1 MNTNPQNAIPQ
12 NALPAREGKW
22 TFGEVWSRFG
32 IIFIFLGITLV
43 VGIVTKGRF
52 TTWNNMTTI
61 FRNSSTVGII
71 SLGMTFVI
79 ISGGIDLSSG
89 SVLSTAGTVLIFM
102 QASGKFPLIISMLG
116 SIGVGIGFGL
126 ANGMIITKFKMP
138 PFITTLATGIIARSI
153 TTYACN
159 GSTITGNKED
169 IIFRNI
175 GTGNIKTDAGIIVM
189 PIPFIMMLVV
199 AVVLTIVLMKTKF
212 GTYTFSVGCNENAA
226 KYSGIKVDRMKIYTY
241 IIVGACAGLGAIIE
255 MSRMVSVSSTA
266 SGLNYEFDAITAV
279 LLGGTSLSG
288 GRGTIYGTVF
298 GAILLFFVS
307 NIMIQLNISTY
318 LTGTVKGLIILGA
331 VLLQMLGRVGQKA
344 RLE

>member
-1 MNTNPQNAIPQ
+1 MNTIPQ
-12 NALPAREGKW
+12 NVLPAKEGKW
-22 TFGEVWSRFG
+22 TFGELWSRFG

-43 VGIVTKGRF
+43 VGVLTGGRF

-61 FRNSSTVGII
+61 FRNASSVGII

-102 QASGKFPLIISMLG
+102 QGSGNFPLILSMLACVA
-116 SIGVGIGFGL
+116 VGIGFGL
-126 ANGMIITKFKMP
+126 ANGLIITKLKIP

-153 TTYACN
+153 TVYVCD

-169 IIFRNI
+169 MVFRGI
-175 GTGNIKTDAGIIVM
+175 GTGNITSSAGNIIM

-199 AVVLTIVLMKTKF
+199 AVVLTVVLMRTKF
-212 GTYTFSVGCNENAA
+212 GTYTFSVGCNETGA
-226 KYSGIKVDRMKIYTY
+226 KYSGISVDRMKTYTY
-241 IIVGACAGLGAIIE
+241 MIVGACAGIGAIID
-255 MSRMVSVSSTA
+255 MSRMVSVSSTS
-266 SGLNYEFDAITAV
+266 SGLGYEFDAITAV
-279 LLGGTSLSG
+279 LLGGTSLAG

-331 VLLQMLGRVGQKA
+331 VLLQMVGNIGQKT

>member
-1 MNTNPQNAIPQ
+1 MNTTPQ
-12 NALPAREGKW
+12 NALPNEKGKW
-22 TFGEVWSRFG
+22 TFGELWSRFG
-32 IIFIFLGITLV
+32 IIFIFAGITLV
-43 VGIVTKGRF
+43 VGILTRGNF

-71 SLGMTFVI
+71 SLGMTYVI

-89 SVLSTAGTVLIFM
+89 SVLSTAGTVMIFM
-102 QASGKFPLIISMLG
+102 QGSGRFPLIISMLACVAV
-116 SIGVGIGFGL
+116 GVGFGF
-126 ANGMIITKFKMP
+126 ANGLIVTKLKTP

-153 TTYACN
+153 TTYVCN
-159 GSTITGNKED
+159 GSTITGNKD
-169 IIFRNI
+169 DMVFRSI
-175 GTGNIKTDAGIIVM
+175 GTGNITSSTGTIIM
-189 PIPFIMMLVV
+189 PVPFIMALVV
-199 AVVLTIVLMKTKF
+199 AVILTIVLMKTKF
-212 GTYTFSVGCNENAA
+212 GTYIFSVGCNENAA
-226 KYSGIKVDRMKIYTY
+226 KYSGIKVDRTKIYTY
-241 IIVGACAGLGAIIE
+241 VIVGACAGIGAIIDT
-255 MSRMVSVSSTA
+255 SRMVSVSSTA

-279 LLGGTSLSG
+279 LLGGTSLAG

-331 VLLQMLGRVGQKA
+331 VLLQMLGQVGQKN

>member
-1 MNTNPQNAIPQ
+1 MMTAIPQ
-12 NALPAREGKW
+12 NALPNEKGKW
-22 TFGEVWSRFG
+22 TFGELWSRFG
-32 IIFIFLGITLV
+32 IIFVFLGITLV
-43 VGIVTKGRF
+43 VGILTRGRF

-102 QASGKFPLIISMLG
+102 QGSGQFPLFISMLAC
-116 SIGVGIGFGL
+116 IAVGVGFGL
-126 ANGMIITKFKMP
+126 ANGLIITKLKMP

-153 TTYACN
+153 TTYVCN
-159 GSTITGNKED
+159 GSTITGDKD
-169 IIFRNI
+169 DLVFRGI
-175 GTGNIKTDAGIIVM
+175 GTGNITSSAGTIIM
-189 PIPFIMMLVV
+189 PVPFIMLLVV
-199 AVVLTIVLMKTKF
+199 AVGLTVVLMKTKF
-212 GTYTFSVGCNENAA
+212 GTYVYSVGCNENSA
-226 KYSGIKVDRMKIYTY
+226 KYSGIAVDRIKIYTY
-241 IIVGACAGLGAIIE
+241 MIVGACAGVGAIID

-279 LLGGTSLSG
+279 LLGGTSLAG
-288 GRGTIYGTVF
+288 GRGAIYGTVF

-318 LTGTVKGLIILGA
+318 LTGMVKGLIILGA
-331 VLLQMLGRVGQKA
+331 VLLQMLGHIGQKG

>member
-1 MNTNPQNAIPQ
+1 METTPQT
-12 NALPAREGKW
+12 ALPNEKGKW
-22 TFGEVWSRFG
+22 TFGELWSRFG
-32 IIFIFLGITLV
+32 IIFIFAGITLV
-43 VGIVTKGRF
+43 VGILTRGRF

-61 FRNSSTVGII
+61 FRNSSSVGII

-102 QASGKFPLIISMLG
+102 QGSGKFPLIVSMLAC
-116 SIGVGIGFGL
+116 IAVGVGFGL
-126 ANGMIITKFKMP
+126 ANGLIVTKLKTP

-153 TTYACN
+153 TTYVCN
-159 GSTITGNKED
+159 GSTITGNKD
-169 IIFRNI
+169 DAIFRNI
-175 GTGNIKTDAGIIVM
+175 GTGNITSSTGSIIM
-189 PIPFIMMLVV
+189 PVPFIMMLVV
-199 AVVLTIVLMKTKF
+199 AVVLTVVLMKIKF
-212 GTYTFSVGCNENAA
+212 GTYIFSVGCNENAA
-226 KYSGIKVDRMKIYTY
+226 KYSGIKVDRIKIYTY
-241 IIVGACAGLGAIIE
+241 MIVGACAGLGAIID

-279 LLGGTSLSG
+279 LLGGTSLAG

-331 VLLQMLGRVGQKA
+331 VLLQMLGTIGQKS